1 MKKSI
6 LLLAVLSVF
15 AFTSCKDNA
24 ADKVNEENVAAA
36 ADRDAESGKF
46 PKITFE
52 ESQYDFGTI
61 DKGTHVE
68 HLFKF
73 KNTGDAPLMIVNAK
87 SSCGFG
93 TIDKGTHVEHL
104 FKFKNTGDAPL
115 MIVNAKSSCGCT
127 VPEWTKDPIAP
138 GGEGELLVKFDGSG
152 QNQVSKTI
160 TLTTN
165 TEAGTESL
173 VIKAFVNP
181 TNPTTKAPT
190 S

>member
-6 LLLAVLSVF
+6 LFVAVLSVF

-24 ADKVNEENVAAA
+24 TDKVNEENVATA
-36 ADRDAESGKF
+36 ADRDAEAEKF
-46 PKITFE
+46 PVITFE
-52 ESQYDFGTI
+52 ESVHDFGTI
-61 DKGTHVE
+61 ARGTHVE
-68 HLFKF
+68 H
-73 KNTGDAPLMIVNAK
+73 T
-87 SSCGFG
+87 
-93 TIDKGTHVEHL
+93 

-127 VPEWTKDPIAP
+127 VPDWTKEPIAP
-138 GGEGELLVKFDGSG
+138 GDEGELLVKFDGSG

-165 TEAGTESL
+165 TEAGTENL
-173 VIKAFVNP
+173 TIRAFVTPDNP
-181 TNPTTKAPT
+181 AAKAPT